1 MKFFITSGPV
11 YDEREN
17 LLLPG
22 SFIGQVHFQ
31 FKGVKVIVDPAYTPR
46 LQRRS
51 DSTLLINVPFM
62 VLQAY
67 MGQPYARN
75 FTPISEG
82 ALKSRFE
89 KKKHASE

>member
-11 YDEREN
+11 YDDREN

-46 LQRRS
+46 LQR
-51 DSTLLINVPFM
+51 LI
-62 VLQAY
+62 
-67 MGQPYARN
+67 
-75 FTPISEG
+75 
-82 ALKSRFE
+82 
-89 KKKHASE
+89 